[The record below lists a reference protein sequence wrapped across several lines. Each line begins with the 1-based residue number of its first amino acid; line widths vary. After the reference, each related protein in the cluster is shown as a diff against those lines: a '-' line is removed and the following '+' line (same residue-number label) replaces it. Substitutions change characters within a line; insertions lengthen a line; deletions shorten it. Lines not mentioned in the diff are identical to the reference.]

1 MLLEWGGKACPAL
14 KNGALG
20 SRLSSSCQLLNHLLI
35 PTLHL
40 ARGETAQLRM
50 SGHCV
55 RPATGGQGRVTL
67 VCAQQGMSR
76 WVETTGVN
84 ESNSGM

>member
-1 MLLEWGGKACPAL
+1 MLLERGGKACPTL
-14 KNGALG
+14 KKGALG

-35 PTLHL
+35 HMVHL

-76 WVETTGVN
+76 RVETSGVN